1 MARRASTFSWSAGML
16 SVGLAVGGHLNSLRM
31 SPSVQAT
38 TAGNAAVSSGA
49 DVLMLSSD
57 HIAQVAETVMPST
70 VHIQAVRVEKDG
82 RKIEETGSGVIMRSQ
97 FVNGYFVVTN
107 NHVIR
112 GARLEDIKLRL
123 ADGRDTNPVRVYR
136 DAATDV
142 AVIQLRETGLRS
154 ALWGNSRELHI
165 GHYVLAVGSPF
176 GLSRSV
182 TMGIVS
188 ATGRR
193 DLSLTEDDSVTNQDF
208 VQTDAAINPGN
219 SGGPLIDMNGE
230 VVGINTAIASN
241 SGGNEGIGFSIPS
254 DLARHVFEHLVQ
266 WGKVRRGYLG
276 VELDSSFDQATA
288 KRLGM
293 AHVTGAHVTRVYRQR
308 PTPASQAG
316 IRPGD
321 VIIRFN
327 DVHVE
332 DENHLINLV
341 GLAGIG
347 ESLAM
352 EVIRGGRPVAVK
364 VTLTDRDKYRSAADA
379 SGTFMTR

>member
-364 VTLTDRDKYRSAADA
+364 VTLTDRDNYRSAADA
-379 SGTFMTR
+379 SRTFMTR

>member
-1 MARRASTFSWSAGML
+1 MARRASTFSWSTGML

-49 DVLMLSSD
+49 DVLILSSD

-82 RKIEETGSGVIMRSQ
+82 RKTEETGSGVIMRSQ

-176 GLSRSV
+176 GLSC
-182 TMGIVS
+182 G
-188 ATGRR
+188 
-193 DLSLTEDDSVTNQDF
+193 
-208 VQTDAAINPGN
+208 
-219 SGGPLIDMNGE
+219 
-230 VVGINTAIASN
+230 
-241 SGGNEGIGFSIPS
+241 
-254 DLARHVFEHLVQ
+254 
-266 WGKVRRGYLG
+266 
-276 VELDSSFDQATA
+276 DQ
-288 KRLGM
+288 K
-293 AHVTGAHVTRVYRQR
+293 
-308 PTPASQAG
+308 
-316 IRPGD
+316 
-321 VIIRFN
+321 
-327 DVHVE
+327 E
-332 DENHLINLV
+332 
-341 GLAGIG
+341 
-347 ESLAM
+347 
-352 EVIRGGRPVAVK
+352 
-364 VTLTDRDKYRSAADA
+364 
-379 SGTFMTR
+379 